1 MSDEVTLGL
10 VGRVAGVEHGDGAT
24 DGHFAVIDNFDDLM
38 IFQNRFDLPNATL
51 HMALVVFGRVIVAVF
66 LQVTHLAGTADSCSH
81 FDAAT
86 CREVEVLGLQA
97 FEGNTR
103 EAMRRHIVRLS
114 SEVRQPCVHGDV
126 RSLDRVN
133 RAAGRRSHRIAVIG
147 GDGIGPEVTAEALK
161 VVRASGVELDTT
173 FFDLGGARYLR
184 DGEVLS
190 DETLAALRGFD
201 AILLG
206 AVGTPGVPPG
216 VIERGLLL
224 KLRFSLDL
232 YINQRP
238 FIGTA
243 PGHTTPHDF
252 VVIRENTE
260 GPYVGEGGVL
270 RKGSAHEVATQGSVN
285 TRFGVERCIRY
296 AFELAAARER
306 KHVTLVHKT
315 NVLTFA
321 GDLWQRT
328 FDAVATQFP
337 AVGTAYNHVD
347 AACIYFVQ
355 DPQRYDVIVTDN
367 LFGDILTDLGG
378 AVSGGIGLASSA
390 NLNPARTGPSLF
402 EPVHGSAPD
411 IAGKGVANPV
421 AAILSAAL
429 MLDHLG
435 ESAPADAIRA
445 ACVAPTSGSTIAVG
459 DEICRRLHG

>member
-1 MSDEVTLGL
+1 MS
-10 VGRVAGVEHGDGAT
+10 R
-24 DGHFAVIDNFDDLM
+24 
-38 IFQNRFDLPNATL
+38 
-51 HMALVVFGRVIVAVF
+51 
-66 LQVTHLAGTADSCSH
+66 
-81 FDAAT
+81 
-86 CREVEVLGLQA
+86 
-97 FEGNTR
+97 
-103 EAMRRHIVRLS
+103 
-114 SEVRQPCVHGDV
+114 V
-126 RSLDRVN
+126 RSLNGVNGVAAHAGSQANRRLPHRV
-133 RAAGRRSHRIAVIG
+133 AVIG
-147 GDGIGPEVTAEALK
+147 GDGIGPEVLAEALK
-161 VVRASGVELDTT
+161 AVRAAGVELDTT

-190 DETLAALRGFD
+190 DDTLAALRDFD

-238 FIGTA
+238 FVGTA

-260 GPYVGEGGVL
+260 GSYAGEGGVL
-270 RKGSAHEVATQGSVN
+270 RKDTPQEIATQGSVN
-285 TRFGVERCIRY
+285 TRHGVERCIRY
-296 AFELAAARER
+296 AFELASTRQR
-306 KHVTLVHKT
+306 KHLTLVHKT
-315 NVLTFA
+315 NVLTFS

-328 FDAVATQFP
+328 FDAVSREYPTVA
-337 AVGTAYNHVD
+337 TAYHHVD

-355 DPQRYDVIVTDN
+355 DPHRYDVIVTDN

-390 NLNPARTGPSLF
+390 NLNPARTGPSMF

-435 ESAPADAIRA
+435 EPSAATALRT
-445 ACVAPTSGSTIAVG
+445 ACAQVPQGSTIEMG
-459 DEICRRLHG
+459 DEICRRLHR